1 MAILLSMVQGL
12 VSTPDQV
19 GRFSGNSFV
28 PLTDAVHRIE
38 FYQPNFTLSKDIRV
52 LKVWHP
58 FENIWVYFFQSLT
71 VLLVLKFWFSWSCN
85 KGCPGNNA

>member
-52 LKVWHP
+52 LKV
-58 FENIWVYFFQSLT
+58 
-71 VLLVLKFWFSWSCN
+71 
-85 KGCPGNNA
+85 